1 MAGNLGEIVKL
12 QGQDLVIIN
21 LGQLGK
27 SSFLTYFEP
36 IWDLSLD
43 NARPAIKVVLGNLRI
58 V

>member
-27 SSFLTYFEP
+27 SSTLTHFEP
-36 IWDLSLD
+36 I
-43 NARPAIKVVLGNLRI
+43 
-58 V
+58 